1 MNQFDS
7 TYTTIM
13 ESLDQSIDEGFL
25 GFKSKA
31 EKEAEVNAK
40 KQMNILDNQLERLM
54 RVHDTL
60 KNDKSELI
68 LSIIDKRLSMEKDKR
83 DIKNAK
89 INLIKN
95 LESAHNK
102 KIINK
107 FEPFTAASKSGQ
119 NYGIDYVATRGKVI
133 ERKS

>member
-31 EKEAEVNAK
+31 EKEAEVNVK

-54 RVHDTL
+54 RVHDTI

-95 LESAHNK
+95 LETAHNK

-107 FEPFTAASKSGQ
+107 FETFTAASKSGQ